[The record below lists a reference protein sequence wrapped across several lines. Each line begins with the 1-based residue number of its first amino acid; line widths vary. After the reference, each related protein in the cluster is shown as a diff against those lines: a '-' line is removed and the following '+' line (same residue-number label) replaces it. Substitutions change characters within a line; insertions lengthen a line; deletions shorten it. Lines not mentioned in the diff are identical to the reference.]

1 MSRLDEI
8 ETELQQVKNPPVH
21 LWNPKNE
28 GEIDIVIDAQG
39 FWFHE
44 GKAINRSALVR
55 LFASILRC
63 EGDQYFLVTP
73 VEKLAITV
81 VDVPF
86 IIQQAEYIEKH
97 WIVVTNTGDRIIVS
111 PQNRVELRRY
121 QGQWLPYINI
131 RNELWA
137 RVNRSIYYQ
146 WADQAISQQCGETEP
161 LYLLSGDYKFAVARL

>member
-1 MSRLDEI
+1 
-8 ETELQQVKNPPVH
+8 
-21 LWNPKNE
+21 
-28 GEIDIVIDAQG
+28 
-39 FWFHE
+39 
-44 GKAINRSALVR
+44 
-55 LFASILRC
+55 C

-161 LYLLSGDYKFAVARL
+161 LSLLSGDYKFAVARL